1 VEKYFLVTAL
11 IIATIGAAQDLR
23 IRRIPNWLTYS
34 GLLAA
39 LVIRTVLS
47 GWSGAKSVFAGT
59 AVASG
64 VFLVLY
70 LLKAMGGGDVKLMAA
85 VGAWAGPSHAL
96 VILVAVSIAGGV
108 LALLYMIFGK
118 LVVKTLRNTL
128 ALFRHH
134 LTSGFRAHAVLNIE
148 QPAST
153 RLPYGVAIA
162 VGTLYCAAS
171 VLWWR

>member
-11 IIATIGAAQDLR
+11 IIATTGAVQDLR
-23 IRRIPNWLTYS
+23 VRRIPNWLTYS
-34 GLLAA
+34 GMLGAFVA
-39 LVIRTVLS
+39 RTVSS

-59 AVASG
+59 AVASCI
-64 VFLVLY
+64 FLVLY

-85 VGAWAGPSHAL
+85 VGAWAGPSQAL

-108 LALLYMIFGK
+108 LALLYMIFGR
-118 LVVKTLRNTL
+118 LVWQTFRNTL

-134 LTSGFRAHAVLNIE
+134 LTSGFRPHVFLNIE